1 VTPGSCGEK
10 DGLTIQVVPIT
21 EEHIES
27 FYRCLDAVARE
38 RKYLARV
45 QAPPLES
52 VRQFALKSIESAA
65 IRLVAL
71 SQEENQA
78 RVVGWCDISPMAREG
93 FTHRGRLGMGVHKD
107 FRKRGIGTRLINEAI
122 GKAKEKGL
130 ERIELEV
137 FASNT
142 PAIKLYEKA
151 GFVVEGV
158 KKKARKLDGVSDDM
172 IQMAL
177 FI

>member
-1 VTPGSCGEK
+1 MVMCRDDAK
-10 DGLTIQVVPIT
+10 TIQIIPIA

-27 FYRCLDAVARE
+27 LHRCFDAVARE

-45 QAPPLES
+45 QAPPLEA
-52 VRQFALKSIESAA
+52 VRQFALKSTENTA

-71 SQEENQA
+71 SEEENPA
-78 RVVGWCDISPMAREG
+78 RVVGWCDISPMEQEG

-107 FRKRGIGTRLINEAI
+107 FRRRGIGTRLINEAI
-122 GKAKEKGL
+122 SRAKERGL
-130 ERIELEV
+130 ERVELEV

-158 KKKARKLDGVSDDM
+158 KKKARKLDGVYENM
-172 IQMAL
+172 VQMAL

>member
-1 VTPGSCGEK
+1 MNGKILE
-10 DGLTIQVVPIT
+10 TIQIASIT
-21 EEHIES
+21 EEHIEG

-38 RKYLARV
+38 RKYLALV
-45 QAPPLES
+45 QAPPLEA
-52 VRQFALKSIESAA
+52 VRQFAPRSIESAA

-78 RVVGWCDISPMAREG
+78 RVVGWCDISPMEREG
-93 FTHRGRLGMGVHKD
+93 FTHCGRLGMGVHAD
-107 FRKRGIGTRLINEAI
+107 FRRRGIGTRLINGAI
-122 GKAKEKGL
+122 SRAKEKGL

-158 KKKARKLDGVSDDM
+158 KKKAQARWRLR
-172 IQMAL
+172 
-177 FI
+177 

>member
-1 VTPGSCGEK
+1 METEP
-10 DGLTIQVVPIT
+10 IQIVPIA

-27 FYRCLDAVARE
+27 LHRCFDAVARE

-52 VRQFALKSIESAA
+52 VRQFALKSIESAT

-71 SQEENQA
+71 SQEGNQT
-78 RVVGWCDISPMAREG
+78 RVVGWCDISPVEREG
-93 FTHRGRLGMGVHKD
+93 FTHRAKLGMGVHKD
-107 FRKRGIGTRLINEAI
+107 FRRRGIGTRLINEAI
-122 GKAKEKGL
+122 GRAKEKGL
-130 ERIELEV
+130 ERIELGV

-151 GFVVEGV
+151 GFIIEGV
-158 KKKARKLDGVSDDM
+158 KKKARKLDGVYDDL

>member
-1 VTPGSCGEK
+1 
-10 DGLTIQVVPIT
+10 LTSETEPIQIIPIA
-21 EEHIES
+21 EEHIEG
-27 FYRCLDAVARE
+27 FYQCLGAVARE
-38 RKYLARV
+38 RRYLGLV

-52 VRQFALKSIESAA
+52 VRQFALNSIENLV

-71 SQEENQA
+71 SKGEDQA
-78 RVVGWCDISPMAREG
+78 RVVGWCDISPMKREG
-93 FTHRGRLGMGVHKD
+93 FTHRGTLGMGVHKD
-107 FRKRGIGTRLINEAI
+107 FRRRGIGRKLIDQAI
-122 GKAKEKGL
+122 SRAKKLGL

-142 PAIKLYEKA
+142 PAIKLYKKL
-151 GFVVEGV
+151 GFMVEGV
-158 KKKARKLDGVSDDM
+158 KKKARKLDGIYDDM

>member
-1 VTPGSCGEK
+1 VSTRNSTE
-10 DGLTIQVVPIT
+10 TIQIVPIA
-21 EEHIES
+21 EEHIEG

-38 RKYLARV
+38 RRYLALV
-45 QAPPLES
+45 QAPALES
-52 VRQFALKSIESAA
+52 VRQSVLSGIENAV

-71 SQEENQA
+71 SKEGDQV
-78 RVVGWCDISPMAREG
+78 RVVGWCDISPMTREG
-93 FTHRGRLGMGVHKD
+93 FTHCGRLGMGVHQD
-107 FRKRGIGTRLINEAI
+107 FRRRGIGRKLIDQAI
-122 GKAKEKGL
+122 CRAKELGL

-142 PAIKLYEKA
+142 PAIKLYERL

-158 KKKARKLDGVSDDM
+158 KKKARKLDGVYDDM